1 MDSSSQ
7 TKQGNITAPAPDGS
21 RFVLAAPEN
30 IRLPTDGTPLLRA
43 LDSFVFITHGKPTP
57 LPDGWINNQDWAG
70 IEIHVGTMW
79 LDHSINMALGSVD
92 PNSAGGNQT
101 GFSIQTG
108 GAMFLVDNPFGRSVS
123 QLDRSSSPPLF
134 RRAAHT
140 DPRPSWWDH
149 SWGEAWP
156 PSASESLAG
165 VKRTAPLTAGSH
177 DSSHDAEACTNQ
189 DGFEQRVR
197 RRASKDG
204 LDHATANESSR
215 DGNPLATGQ
224 PSLLRSER
232 RRANSV
238 DDARPR
244 LGVKMSWCWDISRDH
259 IAGPLANNS
268 SQLRSRHLQNK

>member
-70 IEIHVGTMW
+70 IEIVGATAS
-79 LDHSINMALGSVD
+79 LTGPGSTLAQCGWITQLTWRWVRLT
-92 PNSAGGNQT
+92 Q
-101 GFSIQTG
+101 ILR

-165 VKRTAPLTAGSH
+165 VKRTAPLTAGSN

-189 DGFEQRVR
+189 DGFERRVR

-224 PSLLRSER
+224 PSSMRSER

-244 LGVKMSWCWDISRDH
+244 LGVKMSRCWDISRDH
-259 IAGPLANNS
+259 IAGPSANNS
-268 SQLRSRHLQNK
+268 SQLR

>member
-70 IEIHVGTMW
+70 TEIVGAT
-79 LDHSINMALGSVD
+79 ALLTGPGSTL
-92 PNSAGGNQT
+92 AQC

-165 VKRTAPLTAGSH
+165 VKRTAPLTAGSN
-177 DSSHDAEACTNQ
+177 DSSPDAEACTNQ
-189 DGFEQRVR
+189 DGFERRVR

-204 LDHATANESSR
+204 LDCATTNESSR
-215 DGNPLATGQ
+215 DGNPPATGQ
-224 PSLLRSER
+224 PSSLRPKR

-244 LGVKMSWCWDISRDH
+244 LGVKMSRCWDISRDQ
-259 IAGPLANNS
+259 IAGPSANNS